1 VKPFSRSST
10 LSKRSTRSSR
20 KLAVTWEVQ
29 ADCVVVSTQMR
40 NTAYR
45 QSEAMSLSH
54 LRKWAGALPFALSL
68 PCTLTPLARSTL
80 TNSPCDYGA
89 ISTTTPKRGN
99 SPEKQPTS
107 MPSVLS
113 SISFW
118 NRYTSYIPRSV
129 PYLYQSHVT
138 WLTFK
143 VLSEDSDKL
152 KETLADLRITLK
164 ASAYKMDVRPLLKV
178 VLEAFFGPSV
188 GLVDMIT
195 QFVPSPQ
202 ENAELKVSLD
212 ICSGCLS

>member
-1 VKPFSRSST
+1 
-10 LSKRSTRSSR
+10 
-20 KLAVTWEVQ
+20 
-29 ADCVVVSTQMR
+29 
-40 NTAYR
+40 
-45 QSEAMSLSH
+45 
-54 LRKWAGALPFALSL
+54 
-68 PCTLTPLARSTL
+68 
-80 TNSPCDYGA
+80 
-89 ISTTTPKRGN
+89 
-99 SPEKQPTS
+99 